1 MKLAFIGGDMRCENA
16 AKYLEKS
23 GFEICFVKSPGDMYM
38 LKDADAVILGV
49 VSVDEYGRM
58 LGSGCNISYTDLVK
72 LMPEDVPVIGGRLPC
87 YAGHKCAD
95 VLQREDFAMLNA
107 AITAEGAVMLAVQ
120 NTRFSIYGSNI
131 LICGFGRIGK
141 LLAHRLSVFGCGIT
155 CSMRKSSDA
164 AFCSALG
171 YNFIF
176 TDEISNIAESCD
188 IIFNTIPHTVIDERV
203 ISRLKPGSVIIELA
217 SKPGGVCLDC
227 AEKYGIEVIDGGSL
241 PGRFSPLTA
250 GEIYGLTIE
259 NILKEGV

>member
-16 AKYLEKS
+16 AKYLEKA
-23 GFEICFVKSPGDMYM
+23 GFEIYFIKSLDDMYM
-38 LKDADAVILGV
+38 LKDVNAVILGV
-49 VSVDEYGRM
+49 VSVDEYGRI
-58 LGSGCNISYTDLVK
+58 LGGECNISYTDLVK
-72 LMPEDVPVIGGRLPC
+72 LTPENVPVIGGRLPC

-95 VLQREDFAMLNA
+95 VLQREDFAILNA
-107 AITAEGAVMLAVQ
+107 AITAEGAIVLAVQ
-120 NTRFSIYGSNI
+120 NTKFSIFGSSV

-141 LLAHRLSVFGCGIT
+141 ILAHRLSVFGCKVT
-155 CSMRKSSDA
+155 CSMRKASDA

-171 YNFIF
+171 YDFIF
-176 TDEISNIAESCD
+176 TDEISKIAEKCD

-203 ISRLKPGSVIIELA
+203 ISKLKPGTVIIELA
-217 SKPGGVCLDC
+217 SKPGGVCLEC
-227 AEKYGIEVIDGGSL
+227 AANYGINIIDGGSL